1 MRWLFRLLGCAAG
14 FAVGIVLVELVFANN
29 ASWPDV
35 VPFALGVAGWL
46 LGDAAGQR
54 LRIRAARQ
62 PVSPR

>member
-1 MRWLFRLLGCAAG
+1 MRWLLRLLGGAAG
-14 FAVGIVLVELVFANN
+14 FTIGIVLVEIVFANN

-46 LGDAAGQR
+46 IGDAAGQR
-54 LRIRAARQ
+54 LRPRATRQ